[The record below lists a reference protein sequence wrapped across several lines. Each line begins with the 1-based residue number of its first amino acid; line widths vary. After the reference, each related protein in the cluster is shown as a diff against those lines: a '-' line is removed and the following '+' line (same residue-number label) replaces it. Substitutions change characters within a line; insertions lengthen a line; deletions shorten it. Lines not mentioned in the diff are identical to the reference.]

1 MFRSVQ
7 RKARGL
13 AASVVVLCAAMVAA
27 SPAALANNPQVS
39 GVFNDWPAY
48 SFEESSGKV
57 CYMASQPRRAE
68 GNYTA
73 RGDIFTLI
81 THRPG
86 ENSRD
91 VVSYVAGYTYQA
103 NSEVQIQIGNRTFTL
118 FTQADRAWAYD
129 DETDRALSS
138 AIQRGSNMVVRGT
151 SARGTQTTDTYSL
164 SGSTAAY
171 RAISE
176 ACNVPVN

>member
-1 MFRSVQ
+1 MLTTV
-7 RKARGL
+7 A
-13 AASVVVLCAAMVAA
+13 AASTVQ
-27 SPAALANNPQVS
+27 ANNPQVI
-39 GVFNDWPAY
+39 GQFNDWTAY

-57 CYMASQPRRAE
+57 CYMASQPRRAK
-68 GNYTA
+68 GNYST

-86 ENSRD
+86 ENSRE
-91 VVSYVAGYTYQA
+91 VISYVAGYTYQA
-103 NSEVQIQIGNRTFTL
+103 NSEVQVQIGNRTFTL

-129 DETDRALSS
+129 DATDRAMSE
-138 AIQRGSNMVVRGT
+138 AIQRGTNMVVRGT
-151 SARGTQTTDTYSL
+151 SSRGTQTTDTYSL